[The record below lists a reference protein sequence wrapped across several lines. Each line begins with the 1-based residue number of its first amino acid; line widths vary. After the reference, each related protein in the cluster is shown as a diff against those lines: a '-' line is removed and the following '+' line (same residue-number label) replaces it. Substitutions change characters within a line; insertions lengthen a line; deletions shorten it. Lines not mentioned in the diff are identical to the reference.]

1 MEVPATPAE
10 LRDKAVHYREMI
22 LMVSDQRIIDALRSL
37 AEDYEALAKRLEN
50 SSDNPTGH

>member
-10 LRDKAVHYREMI
+10 LRDKATHYREMI

-37 AEDYEALAKRLEN
+37 AEDYEALAEQLE
-50 SSDNPTGH
+50 SSSR